1 MARIAALVSLA
12 LALIEPAA
20 LAQSDSRNTFPG
32 RRIGG
37 GTRGL
42 CTSRLVAHLTPA
54 NNIQRVSVIGPARV
68 AVLQGPTQQPYP
80 LKVSLQEE
88 TSVELPA
95 SPAGVDVLM
104 LPRLNGDTRW
114 ESRYACPGGV
124 AHDSQDPLS
133 FVSVAAPPAVS
144 LLSPSSD
151 GIDQLD
157 ALSAHCGGSVALSEV
172 KQWLGLDGLPGDWP
186 QQLPV
191 RCQDV

>member
-1 MARIAALVSLA
+1 MARIAALVCMAFA
-12 LALIEPAA
+12 LSELAA

-42 CTSRLVAHLTPA
+42 CTSRSVAHLTPA
-54 NNIQRVSVIGPARV
+54 NNIQRVSVTGPSRV

-80 LKVSLQEE
+80 LKVSLQGL
-88 TSVELPA
+88 TSFELPA
-95 SPAGVDVLM
+95 SPAGVDVLK

-114 ESRYACPGGV
+114 ESRYACPGGG
-124 AHDSQDPLS
+124 AHDTQDPLS

-151 GIDQLD
+151 GIDQFD
-157 ALSAHCGGSVALSEV
+157 ALAAHCGGSVALSQV
-172 KQWLGLDGLPGDWP
+172 KQWLGLDGLPGEWP
-186 QQLPV
+186 QLLPV